1 MVLLSDDT
9 ILQLFFSF
17 ETWSLPISIL
27 LLVQMQIKFYEIYLV
42 FIQLSF
48 FLIPTFL
55 LIDILYHLAYVLVIY
70 VFILSHFL

>member
-27 LLVQMQIKFYEIYLV
+27 LLVQMQIKFYEIYFG